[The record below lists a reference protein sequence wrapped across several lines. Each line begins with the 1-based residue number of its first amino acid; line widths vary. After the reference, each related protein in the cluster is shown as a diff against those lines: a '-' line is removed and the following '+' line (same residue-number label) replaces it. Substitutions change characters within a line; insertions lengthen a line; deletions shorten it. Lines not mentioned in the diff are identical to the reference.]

1 MLAFRSMRP
10 VIAIAPNAVVA
21 PTAPL
26 NAISPEP
33 RLAVSP
39 AVTPE
44 AEFNVPANETALLVV
59 VNVTDFSNAAVP

>member
-10 VIAIAPNAVVA
+10 VTAIAPKAAVV

-44 AEFNVPANETALLVV
+44 AEFSVPPNETALFVV
-59 VNVTDFSNAAVP
+59 VSVMDFKSDAAA

>member
-1 MLAFRSMRP
+1 
-10 VIAIAPNAVVA
+10 VV

-26 NAISPEP
+26 NEISPEP

-44 AEFNVPANETALLVV
+44 AEFNVPPNETALFVV
-59 VNVTDFSNAAVP
+59 VSVMDFKSDAAA